1 MIYSEFGSKIITVII
16 SILGFQQFESG
27 GRVMALEM
35 VETVRRAETDAA
47 HAESS
52 AETERERILSDAR
65 KQGDVS
71 AAEMKAQAKKKA
83 ATLTQRAKDES
94 KQKEKAAMDSA
105 QNDIALL
112 RAKAA
117 EKKPEA
123 IRMIISEFY

>member
-1 MIYSEFGSKIITVII
+1 MIIVIV
-16 SILGFQQFESG
+16 SILDFQQFEAG

-52 AETERERILSDAR
+52 AEAEREQILSDAR

-71 AAEMKAQAKKKA
+71 AAEMKAQAKKEA
-83 ATLTQRAKDES
+83 GALAQHAKDES
-94 KQKEKAAMDSA
+94 KQKEKAAIDGA

-112 RAKAA
+112 RAKAT